1 MDTQKQ
7 TLIADLKQFMITE
20 LNLRKQPADIKD
32 DAKLFGPQGLGID
45 SLDGLQ
51 LGLAAEQRYSIK
63 IPIESDE
70 GKGALASVSSLA
82 DYIIAHKK

>member
-20 LNLRKQPADIKD
+20 LNLRKQASDIQD
-32 DAKLFGPQGLGID
+32 DAKLFGPEGLGID